1 MRDKGKHA
9 HKESEYHQH
18 YSMARDVTHYQNY
31 TLYTARH
38 TRYAMRMQWLRAHPY
53 IASAALAFIVLVVG
67 ALIVLNR
74 SDVRPQTTGLRAWG
88 GVGSDLF
95 DPTSAARGGTA
106 AQPDN
111 LYSQVQS
118 GPPFYYAPAAE
129 QLPLVQAS
137 DDFDFEAFIGLLAGS
152 GKATGG
158 ISQDPSFDAYSFIPQ
173 GLISTTS
180 VEKRRTPTQQAIFDY
195 GNEAGSYIQSF
206 EERYRAAPQI
216 LKDQF
221 EDREDPEKNAAL
233 LSLSRGLEDVGF
245 QLEALEVPSEIRSA
259 HQKVAASYKELGKK
273 LSAVPNAKSDET
285 VLNAILAYNAAA
297 EAYVKNYVSLAT
309 LISAHG
315 VTFSPEDAGSI
326 FTFSQV
332 GF

>member
-1 MRDKGKHA
+1 
-9 HKESEYHQH
+9 
-18 YSMARDVTHYQNY
+18 
-31 TLYTARH
+31 
-38 TRYAMRMQWLRAHPY
+38 MQWLRAHPY
-53 IASAALAFIVLVVG
+53 VASALLAFIVLVVG
-67 ALIVLNR
+67 ALTVLNR

-95 DPTSAARGGTA
+95 DPTSAARGGAA

-137 DDFDFEAFIGLLAGS
+137 DDFDFEAFIAILAGS
-152 GKATGG
+152 GKNSVG
-158 ISQDPSFDAYSFIPQ
+158 IVADSSFDAYSFIPQ

-195 GNEAGSYIQSF
+195 GNEAGSYIQSY
-206 EERYRAAPQI
+206 EERYRSAPQI

-233 LSLSRGLEDVGF
+233 LSLAGALEDVGF
-245 QLEALEVPSEIRSA
+245 QLEALEAPPEIRAA
-259 HQKVAASYKELGKK
+259 HEKVVASYKELGVK
-273 LSAVPNAKSDET
+273 LSAVPKSKTEQA
-285 VLNAILAYNAAA
+285 VLDAILAYNTAT
-297 EAYVKNYVSLAT
+297 EAYVRNYVALAT
-309 LISAHG
+309 LISAYG
-315 VTFSPEDAGSI
+315 VTFSPEDAGSV
-326 FTFSQV
+326 FTFSNV
-332 GF
+332 SL